1 MSAQTEKIIN
11 FFAENYSH
19 VGLTAESL
27 KKPTFDTVFE
37 AYRCLTCSIFGF
49 ADSIFYPD
57 ENEPQTPLQ
66 ILLRLMQSVINDT
79 TPENFLLT
87 DLIMPKSARFR
98 FFLGSLID
106 FLIFLKEHVNEID
119 TVFEDMNN
127 LRKKVED
134 DRLAIAKLGDEIQKQ
149 KQKNELAKRKKLD
162 LSSKVSQLEAKL
174 QANQKEKDDIKEKVA
189 TIEKQME
196 QKKEKT
202 ETLDAAIDEANEEC
216 RQLDLDII
224 SSPDKIF
231 NEIKQTEELI
241 AKSEEKINDFKKQAR
256 DSARKKADAETLE
269 KKVQEIDNKMSADI
283 DATLKLVNERKEAL
297 KESVADLQNRN
308 ALVSKTESDCTV
320 TKNETEEKF
329 RKLKADGEFLQ
340 ANIDCAKEKLSTL
353 QQGIDRTYEDAE
365 YKDKKDRREMTAKL
379 KQLQQTL
386 DEMEA
391 NYQQREQTLANLMNE
406 ISSFVQTE
414 EDQQKE
420 STIAYEK
427 AIAEIKGDETLNEI
441 SKLLEQNVEL
451 ANRKRELENNRNLSS

>member
-1 MSAQTEKIIN
+1 MSEMAQTEKIIN
-11 FFAENYSH
+11 FFAENYPR

-49 ADSIFYPD
+49 EDSIFYPD

-127 LRKKVED
+127 LRNKLED
-134 DRLAIAKLGDEIQKQ
+134 DRRAIAKLGDEIQKQ

-202 ETLDAAIDEANEEC
+202 ETLDAAIAEANEEC
-216 RQLDLDII
+216 RQLDFDII

-283 DATLKLVNERKEAL
+283 DATLILVNERKEAL

-308 ALVSKTESDCTV
+308 ALVSKTESDCTA
-320 TKNETEEKF
+320 TKNEIEEKF
-329 RKLKADGEFLQ
+329 RKFKADGEFLQ

-353 QQGIDRTYEDAE
+353 QQ
-365 YKDKKDRREMTAKL
+365 
-379 KQLQQTL
+379 
-386 DEMEA
+386 
-391 NYQQREQTLANLMNE
+391 
-406 ISSFVQTE
+406 
-414 EDQQKE
+414 
-420 STIAYEK
+420 
-427 AIAEIKGDETLNEI
+427 
-441 SKLLEQNVEL
+441 
-451 ANRKRELENNRNLSS
+451 